1 MIELDEWTQELK
13 PDLFKLNEQRVLPYE
28 EKDNVWVRVTV
39 EMDLNTMEVQR
50 TRYTVFDLL
59 SDVGGLS
66 GMFGS
71 VFAILMSAWNY
82 KALDTRLIS
91 DLYKAKP
98 NDEMGDEL
106 MLNNRSHLV
115 PCASLC
121 GNK

>member
-28 EKDNVWVRVTV
+28 EKDNVWVRVTI

-50 TRYTVFDLL
+50 TRYTVFDML

-71 VFAILMSAWNY
+71 VFAILMAAWNY

-98 NDEMGDEL
+98 NGEMDDEL
-106 MLNNRSHLV
+106 MLHNRSHLV